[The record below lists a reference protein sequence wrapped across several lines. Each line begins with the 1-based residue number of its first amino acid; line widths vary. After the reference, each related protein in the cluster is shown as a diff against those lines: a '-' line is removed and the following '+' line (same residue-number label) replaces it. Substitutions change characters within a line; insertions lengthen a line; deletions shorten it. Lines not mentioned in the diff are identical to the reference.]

1 MMQFKPVI
9 LSVCVCMLLVGGVV
23 HAQQPAL
30 WAPVYPGA
38 VQCEY
43 SSRENLSIF
52 LSRDSFVELEAF
64 YSADRG
70 IKPAKRDR
78 EGGGS
83 ALFIY
88 RKSVPGD
95 ASSIDGVAISYNRT
109 HGSSAAAVLRRLE
122 QLILDGALDRQEFA
136 EIRRRHESMG
146 RYFQLSDQRD
156 KRGDY
161 MPMDELLFLQYE
173 QQIEDYVQ
181 AGESWEKNEDDLMT
195 RFNTLIAQGKF
206 QEAAELMEKGSL
218 QSIEA
223 GRRPADR
230 RVVELWKECLSE
242 MASAAYPARIEI
254 GRKR

>member
-1 MMQFKPVI
+1 MQIKPVI
-9 LSVCVCMLLVGGVV
+9 LSVCVCMLLVGGAG
-23 HAQQPAL
+23 HAQQQNL

-43 SSRENLSIF
+43 SSGENLSVF
-52 LSRDSFVELEAF
+52 LSRDSFDELEAF

-70 IKPAKRDR
+70 IKPVKRDR
-78 EGGGS
+78 EGAGS

-109 HGSSAAAVLRRLE
+109 HGSSAAAVL
-122 QLILDGALDRQEFA
+122 
-136 EIRRRHESMG
+136 
-146 RYFQLSDQRD
+146 
-156 KRGDY
+156 KR
-161 MPMDELLFLQYE
+161 LQYE
-173 QQIEDYVQ
+173 QQIEDYIQ

-206 QEAAELMEKGSL
+206 QEAAELMEKGSA

-223 GRRPADR
+223 VRRPADR
-230 RVVELWKECLSE
+230 RVVELWKECLSD
-242 MASAAYPARIEI
+242 MAAAAYPVRIEI
-254 GRKR
+254 GRRR